1 MGRAST
7 TRQCCV
13 SPSDPVSWHL
23 CFRAP
28 WRWPGARQWG
38 TCEWEVQGR
47 PDSVPSSPF
56 QMRLEGVGL
65 KAATAPQPPNLL
77 GAHPQA
83 EHKEKNI

>member
-1 MGRAST
+1 MTLSLGT
-7 TRQCCV
+7 CV
-13 SPSDPVSWHL
+13 SEPLGGGLGHISGGH
-23 CFRAP
+23 A
-28 WRWPGARQWG
+28 
-38 TCEWEVQGR
+38 EWEVQGR